1 LLKGSTRA
9 EHQASGG
16 EPSAF
21 YVTGGQQRTFV
32 ETDEWRQYGKGVIV
46 RVDLTRG
53 AAQPCVEYESPPEVR
68 PEQEASITFKAGT
81 LCGDKLYVCTST
93 EVLVYDVPSF
103 ALAGY
108 VSLPCFN
115 DLHHVRPTPHGT
127 LLVANTGLDM
137 VVEVSEAGDKV
148 REWNVLGG
156 DPWTR
161 FSSEVDYRK
170 VPTTKPHHSHP
181 NHVFMLDDEVWVT
194 RFEQRDAVCLNGDL
208 TRMPVDVQRPHD
220 GTPHHGYVYFTTVD
234 GHIVVVNQKT
244 RKLEEVVD
252 LNPQNGQE
260 PLLGWCRG
268 LKVVDPTKV
277 WVGFSRFRPTKF
289 VENVSWIKNGFR
301 RRRKPTHIALYDLV
315 RKERIQ
321 EIDVES
327 AGLHTVFSIV
337 DAPEY
342 PAVAGSRGGRAQR

>member
-1 LLKGSTRA
+1 MKGSTRA

-32 ETDEWRQYGKGVIV
+32 ETDEWRQYGKAVIA
-46 RVDLTRG
+46 RVDVEGGT
-53 AAQPCVEYESPPEVR
+53 AHPCVEYESPPDVC
-68 PEQEASITFKAGT
+68 PEEEPSITFKAGT
-81 LCGDKLYVCTST
+81 LWDDKLYVCTST

-103 ALAGY
+103 TLAGY

-115 DLHHVRPTPHGT
+115 DLHHVHPTPQGT

-161 FSSEVDYRK
+161 FSPDVDYRK

-194 RFEQRDAVCLNGDL
+194 RFEQRDAVCLNDGDL
-208 TRMPVDVQRPHD
+208 PRMPVDVQRPHD

-234 GHIVVVNQKT
+234 GHIVVVNEET
-244 RKLEEVVD
+244 RKPEEVVN

-260 PLLGWCRG
+260 TPLGWCRG
-268 LKVVDPTKV
+268 LKVVDRTKV

-289 VENVSWIKNGFR
+289 LENVNWIKNGF

-315 RKERIQ
+315 RRERIQ
-321 EIDVES
+321 EIALES
-327 AGLHTVFSIV
+327 AGLHTVFSIL
-337 DAPEY
+337 DAPKQQATAE
-342 PAVAGSRGGRAQR
+342 SRSGRAHR